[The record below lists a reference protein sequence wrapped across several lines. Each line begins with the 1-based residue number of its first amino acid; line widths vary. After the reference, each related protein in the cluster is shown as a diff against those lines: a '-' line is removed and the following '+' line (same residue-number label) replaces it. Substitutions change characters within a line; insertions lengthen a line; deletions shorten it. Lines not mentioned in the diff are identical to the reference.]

1 MSIKQR
7 TPQHTIT
14 FSISVTEKEKTLFDA
29 IALEVDMSLS
39 LLMRH
44 FIRDFIAG
52 KITWDEL
59 LGEYVVLPAPYTL
72 DGSEKKNQRLRTK
85 LELEQFA
92 AFTRRAEEHASTP
105 SIVLRRLIAR
115 YISGKIEREDTWR

>member
-1 MSIKQR
+1 MSVKRKTPQR
-7 TPQHTIT
+7 TII

-29 IALEVDMSLS
+29 VALEVDMSLS
-39 LLMRH
+39 RLMRH
-44 FIRDFIAG
+44 FVRDFIAG
-52 KITWDEL
+52 KITWNEL

-72 DGSEKKNQRLRTK
+72 DGSETKDQRLRTK
-85 LELEQFA
+85 LEPEQLA
-92 AFTRRAEEHASTP
+92 AFTRRAAEHASTP